1 MYNICT
7 YMCCMQKGVNL
18 FADNSCVSITKKCW
32 KCWKCCLTLSCC
44 FRVEFYT
51 RVACSWQQCLHCSAF
66 VSRDERNM
74 CLILGI
80 FFFGAAARMFM
91 YICMCVC
98 VCVSALIYKAER
110 ACSSGVLVSPY
121 PRLCVHVCVFVC
133 ACYPV
138 LPPPAFWCVMTTMMM
153 MTSLF
158 LFRYFFFYPV
168 TFYTSHFIWKFWR

>member
-1 MYNICT
+1 MLKMLSHPFLLFSCRILHT
-7 YMCCMQKGVNL
+7 RCMQLTAMFAL
-18 FADNSCVSITKKCW
+18 F
-32 KCWKCCLTLSCC
+32 
-44 FRVEFYT
+44 
-51 RVACSWQQCLHCSAF
+51 
-66 VSRDERNM
+66 
-74 CLILGI
+74 GI
-80 FFFGAAARMFM
+80 RFARRAEHVPDFGHFFFGAAARMFM

-98 VCVSALIYKAER
+98 VCVSALIYQAER

-121 PRLCVHVCVFVC
+121 PRLCVHVCVLVC